1 MAEWTREARYQ
12 RIEDV
17 DTETFKNLK
26 QRVDASPYDRHTIF
40 SLKQDCSMIQM
51 VSFIMTAIITY
62 HINGSL

>member
-17 DTETFKNLK
+17 DTETFKNLNNE
-26 QRVDASPYDRHTIF
+26 SMLLLIDRHTIF